1 MNNEKH
7 PKHPHPVFPET
18 PGKGADKEEKEKR
31 EQSEKKKE
39 QLKKLLVFAGLGI
52 LFLISLWL
60 IFSPSAEER
69 QKEERTAG
77 LNETVP
83 QATDGELPDD
93 KLKGYELGRDEEKE
107 SHRQETLGNLYDYFE
122 KKDET
127 REQELSE
134 EAASDGLHPIER
146 SVSRYEETSQMVH
159 SFYEP
164 PAYDYEKEALREE
177 LDMIRSELATL
188 KEEKEEE
195 IDHLELLEK
204 SYRMAAKYFPA
215 SGDANSRDAYTRSQE
230 RLADAP
236 APKTAATAQRTALPA
251 VELLPEKRAIVS
263 SLDRPMS
270 DSAFI
275 AEYGHKERNF
285 GFRSADVP
293 ASSVTRN
300 TLRVVV
306 DRTTT
311 LQHGDFV
318 QLRLLESARLHDL
331 SSPSYPTDG
340 TGPNRRQPDEAS
352 YHEYRIWR
360 TDRFRSALRLRYGRA
375 GRGFYSRIRRGLRTE
390 RSGSQYGRNGR
401 DLVHLCLL
409 RQRPDPF
416 RGGPRG
422 DAGSKSAPAKETP
435 HRKSDAQRRV
445 PTLFSTDKV
454 KQSIYRRS

>member
-1 MNNEKH
+1 MLPRPERLILYSLRVKNVFRKH
-7 PKHPHPVFPET
+7 NVLLFTQTSIGNHGAVAYHRMQPDQFRSFGQQSAGFPVGTFYRAAKSGHSNRET
-18 PGKGADKEEKEKR
+18 MKR
-31 EQSEKKKE
+31 
-39 QLKKLLVFAGLGI
+39 LYP
-52 LFLISLWL
+52 
-60 IFSPSAEER
+60 PSAEER

-83 QATDGELPDD
+83 QATDD

-122 KKDET
+122 KRDET

-230 RLADAP
+230 RPADAP

-251 VELLPEKRAIVS
+251 MELLPEN
-263 SLDRPMS
+263 LPGN
-270 DSAFI
+270 
-275 AEYGHKERNF
+275 E
-285 GFRSADVP
+285 
-293 ASSVTRN
+293 
-300 TLRVVV
+300 
-306 DRTTT
+306 
-311 LQHGDFV
+311 
-318 QLRLLESARLHDL
+318 
-331 SSPSYPTDG
+331 
-340 TGPNRRQPDEAS
+340 
-352 YHEYRIWR
+352 
-360 TDRFRSALRLRYGRA
+360 
-375 GRGFYSRIRRGLRTE
+375 
-390 RSGSQYGRNGR
+390 
-401 DLVHLCLL
+401 
-409 RQRPDPF
+409 
-416 RGGPRG
+416 
-422 DAGSKSAPAKETP
+422 
-435 HRKSDAQRRV
+435 
-445 PTLFSTDKV
+445 
-454 KQSIYRRS
+454 

>member
-1 MNNEKH
+1 MSNEKH

-39 QLKKLLVFAGLGI
+39 QLKKLLVFAGLGV

-134 EAASDGLHPIER
+134 EAASDELHPIER

-195 IDHLELLEK
+195 INLTGWQ
-204 SYRMAAKYFPA
+204 P
-215 SGDANSRDAYTRSQE
+215 NTSRPPVMQIPGMHTPGVRNA
-230 RLADAP
+230 
-236 APKTAATAQRTALPA
+236 
-251 VELLPEKRAIVS
+251 
-263 SLDRPMS
+263 RPMLP
-270 DSAFI
+270 
-275 AEYGHKERNF
+275 H
-285 GFRSADVP
+285 P
-293 ASSVTRN
+293 
-300 TLRVVV
+300 
-306 DRTTT
+306 
-311 LQHGDFV
+311 
-318 QLRLLESARLHDL
+318 
-331 SSPSYPTDG
+331 
-340 TGPNRRQPDEAS
+340 
-352 YHEYRIWR
+352 
-360 TDRFRSALRLRYGRA
+360 
-375 GRGFYSRIRRGLRTE
+375 
-390 RSGSQYGRNGR
+390 
-401 DLVHLCLL
+401 
-409 RQRPDPF
+409 RQR
-416 RGGPRG
+416 
-422 DAGSKSAPAKETP
+422 
-435 HRKSDAQRRV
+435 
-445 PTLFSTDKV
+445 
-454 KQSIYRRS
+454 

>member
-18 PGKGADKEEKEKR
+18 PEKGADKEEKEKR
-31 EQSEKKKE
+31 ERSEKKKE

-60 IFSPSAEER
+60 IFSPSAQER

-83 QATDGELPDD
+83 QATDGELPDN

-230 RLADAP
+230 RPADAP
-236 APKTAATAQRTALPA
+236 APKTAVTAERAALPA
-251 VELLPEKRAIVS
+251 VELLPEKKAIVS
-263 SLDRPMS
+263 SLDQPMS

-331 SSPSYPTDG
+331 SIPRHTRLMAQARIDVNRMKLHITSIEYGGRIVSVQLSAFDTDG
-340 TGPNRRQPDEAS
+340 QEGVFIPGSE
-352 YHEYRIWR
+352 EV
-360 TDRFRSALRLRYGRA
+360 SALKEVGANMGGTVGNSFTFASSAKDQILSEA
-375 GRGFYSRIRRGLRTE
+375 ARGVMQGASQLLQKKLRTVKVTLKGGY
-390 RSGSQYGRNGR
+390 RLF
-401 DLVHLCLL
+401 LV
-409 RQRPDPF
+409 QT
-416 RGGPRG
+416 
-422 DAGSKSAPAKETP
+422 K
-435 HRKSDAQRRV
+435 
-445 PTLFSTDKV
+445 
-454 KQSIYRRS
+454 